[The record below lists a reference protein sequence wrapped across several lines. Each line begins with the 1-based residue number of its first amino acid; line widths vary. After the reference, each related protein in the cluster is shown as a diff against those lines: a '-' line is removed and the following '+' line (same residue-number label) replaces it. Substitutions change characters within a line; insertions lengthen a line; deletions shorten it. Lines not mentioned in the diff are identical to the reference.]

1 MSTTHGAETPA
12 ALNPGAPPER
22 FQRKY
27 AMLSTPDPNWVRND
41 NFHNSFLI
49 PYDDATEHA
58 LKHSAENG
66 MPDIAV
72 HPGQG
77 KFLNLLAR
85 TIGAKRILE
94 VGTLGGYSTIWFAR
108 AVPEDGQVVTCE
120 LLDKYAKVARDNFEY
135 AGVSSKIK
143 IVVGPAA
150 ETLPTLPTDEK
161 FDLAFIDAD
170 KASNLTYFLEAK
182 RVVKRGGVIIVDN
195 VVRNGTVANPDID
208 DENVRGVRRLLE
220 HIKNDKEVDAT
231 TIGTVSEKG
240 YDGFLYAL
248 YL

>member
-22 FQRKY
+22 FHRKY

-94 VGTLGGYSTIWFAR
+94 VGTLGG
-108 AVPEDGQVVTCE
+108 
-120 LLDKYAKVARDNFEY
+120 
-135 AGVSSKIK
+135 
-143 IVVGPAA
+143 
-150 ETLPTLPTDEK
+150 
-161 FDLAFIDAD
+161 
-170 KASNLTYFLEAK
+170 
-182 RVVKRGGVIIVDN
+182 
-195 VVRNGTVANPDID
+195 
-208 DENVRGVRRLLE
+208 
-220 HIKNDKEVDAT
+220 
-231 TIGTVSEKG
+231 
-240 YDGFLYAL
+240 
-248 YL
+248 